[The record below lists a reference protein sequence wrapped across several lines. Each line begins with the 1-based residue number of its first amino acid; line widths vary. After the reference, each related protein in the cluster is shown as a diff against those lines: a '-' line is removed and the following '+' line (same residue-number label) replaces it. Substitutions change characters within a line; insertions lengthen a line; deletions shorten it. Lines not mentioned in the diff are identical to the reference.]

1 MSNASVS
8 LILTVIGDDR
18 PGLVGELAQ
27 VISAH
32 QGNWLQSS
40 MAQLAGKFAGIV
52 EVSVDEAQ
60 ADALRNALGQLVGLK
75 VTVESALPQKLCGAV
90 SPGGTALTGRRLK
103 LALVGH
109 DRIGI
114 VREVSQV
121 LAHHA
126 VNVESLETHTSS
138 APMSAAVLFHA
149 IAELTAAPDLDV
161 AALTGELE
169 RISNDLMVDITL
181 DETIR

>member
-1 MSNASVS
+1 MTHHLV
-8 LILTVIGDDR
+8 LTVIGDDR
-18 PGLVGELAQ
+18 PGLVGELSA

-32 QGNWLQSS
+32 QGSWLESS

-52 EVSVDEAQ
+52 EVAVAAEQ
-60 ADALRNALGQLVGLK
+60 AAALQQALTRVSGLRI
-75 VTVESALPQKLCGAV
+75 TVEEAKFRKSALA
-90 SPGGTALTGRRLK
+90 GRRLK

-149 IAELTAAPDLDV
+149 VAELTAAPDLDV
-161 AALTGELE
+161 SALTGELE

-181 DETIR
+181 DETIKA

>member
-1 MSNASVS
+1 MSQSPVY

-18 PGLVGELAQ
+18 PGLVGELAA

-32 QGNWLQSS
+32 RGNWLESS

-52 EVSVDEAQ
+52 NVAVAAEQ
-60 ADALRNALGQLVGLK
+60 ADTLKRALAGVSGLRI
-75 VTVESALPQKLCGAV
+75 TVEMAQSEK
-90 SPGGTALTGRRLK
+90 SALTGRRLK

-138 APMSAAVLFHA
+138 APMSAAILFHA
-149 IAELTAAPDLDV
+149 VAELTAAPDLDV
-161 AALTGELE
+161 AVLTGELE
-169 RISNDLMVDITL
+169 RISNDLMVDIAL
-181 DETIR
+181 DETLRT

>member
-1 MSNASVS
+1 MSIYLV
-8 LILTVIGDDR
+8 LTVIGDDR
-18 PGLVGELAQ
+18 PGLVGELATA
-27 VISAH
+27 ISAH
-32 QGNWLQSS
+32 QGNWLESS

-52 EVSVDEAQ
+52 EVSVDAAQ

-75 VTVESALPQKLCGAV
+75 VSIESAQPQKL
-90 SPGGTALTGRRLK
+90 ALKGRRLK

-126 VNVESLETHTSS
+126 VNVESLDTHTSS

-149 IAELTAAPDLDV
+149 VAELTAAPDLDV
-161 AALTGELE
+161 GALTGELE

-181 DETIR
+181 DETIRV